1 MPDRQDFMPN
11 RPHLCTLTIKQTQ
24 PCPPTQKKELFKE
37 QPFHLAGTVP
47 PLHAYKRH
55 HAKHSPFS
63 VHANLSRPAII
74 NVKRL
79 GNE

>member
-1 MPDRQDFMPN
+1 MP
-11 RPHLCTLTIKQTQ
+11 TYT
-24 PCPPTQKKELFKE
+24 KKELFKE

-74 NVKRL
+74 NGKTPR
-79 GNE
+79 